1 MYRIKIVAVVI
12 VVSVVAL
19 GYSYF
24 GAYNGQ
30 KSYATISTN
39 LIKSL
44 KYDKSAHCASSI
56 QPLYN

>member
-1 MYRIKIVAVVI
+1 MYKINTVAVVI
-12 VVSVVAL
+12 VSVVAL
-19 GYSYF
+19 GRSYF

-56 QPLYN
+56 